1 MIYEICDSSSTSAKE
16 LFYSLDFNIVCFH
29 EQACWGEG
37 LVVYSLIVVGLYY
50 NGLSHL
56 AESSSSS
63 WDSGSCRCVV
73 AYHVAL
79 G

>member
-1 MIYEICDSSSTSAKE
+1 MIYEICDSSPTSVKE

-29 EQACWGEG
+29 EQARWGEG

-50 NGLSHL
+50 KGLGHL

-63 WDSGSCRCVV
+63 WDSRSCRCVV
-73 AYHVAL
+73 DYHVAS